1 MKNLELEKDF
11 IYDGREKSEDMR
23 FIDKVVKGDMEEEE
37 EREFTEEDMKRMEK
51 VKKEDEEYIK
61 NELRRKR
68 RKELSKEEFA
78 IAEELDNLEIDYEEE
93 YREWEPE
100 LDEIFESVSRPREDD
115 KSEFDEKTKEEILK

>member
-1 MKNLELEKDF
+1 MMKNLELEKDF

-23 FIDKVVKGDMEEEE
+23 LIDKVVKGDMEEE

-78 IAEELDNLEIDYEEE
+78 IAEELDNLKVDYEEE
-93 YREWEPE
+93 YREW
-100 LDEIFESVSRPREDD
+100 
-115 KSEFDEKTKEEILK
+115 

>member
-1 MKNLELEKDF
+1 MMKNLELEKDF

-23 FIDKVVKGDMEEEE
+23 LIDKVVKGDMEEE

-78 IAEELDNLEIDYEEE
+78 IAEELDNLEVDYEEE

-100 LDEIFESVSRPREDD
+100 LDEIFESVSRPREDN

>member
-1 MKNLELEKDF
+1 MMKNLELEKDF

-23 FIDKVVKGDMEEEE
+23 LIDKVVKGDMEEE

-51 VKKEDEEYIK
+51 VKKEDEDYIK

-78 IAEELDNLEIDYEEE
+78 IAEELDNLEVDYEEE

>member
-1 MKNLELEKDF
+1 MMKNLELEKDF

-23 FIDKVVKGDMEEEE
+23 LIDKVVKGDMEEE

-78 IAEELDNLEIDYEEE
+78 IAEELDNLEVDYEEE

>member
-1 MKNLELEKDF
+1 
-11 IYDGREKSEDMR
+11 
-23 FIDKVVKGDMEEEE
+23 
-37 EREFTEEDMKRMEK
+37 MKRMEK
-51 VKKEDEEYIK
+51 VKKENEEYTK

-68 RKELSKEEFA
+68 RKELSKKEFA
-78 IAEELDNLEIDYEEE
+78 IAEELDNLEVDYEEK